1 MSRKLIRFSL
11 LSILLLLLNA
21 SYLQASYHYAFN
33 TEVSN
38 SYQLV
43 TSLRFNEAY
52 KQLNKLKIS
61 QPDNLAPLIV
71 EDYIDF
77 LALMISEDNTLLRKL
92 SKNKD
97 IRLARFLKYG
107 DTSDPYHLFL
117 QAEIYMHWAAIDMR
131 FGNYFSCIK
140 GAYNAYKLLQQN
152 QKLFPNF
159 IPNDKNI
166 GLFHVLIGTIPDT
179 YRSSI
184 KLLTG
189 MDGTIDQGLS
199 EIQSVINYAKK
210 NKFLFADETKI
221 MYAFLLLHIENQPEN
236 AWKKLVSEKID
247 YDTQPLLAYVYAN
260 AAFHT
265 MNNDICISILEK
277 RNYDAKYF
285 KLDLSNLL
293 LGRAKLNRL
302 DKDANIYLSK
312 FLQSYKGKS
321 YLKEANMLLNWYYTI
336 FNNPSKAN
344 LYRDAVIK
352 IGSSAQESDKSAIDE
367 MKLYPHYN
375 PILLSARVLFDGAY
389 SEKALNEISKIKP
402 NGLQKKDEQL
412 EYYYRKGRIFQQ
424 MKKSKEAKEMF
435 QQVLINGKNEKYYFA
450 CNAALQMGTIYEDEN
465 QREKAKY
472 YFQLCLD
479 IEPNSYANSL
489 HVRAKAGL
497 QRIKSNN

>member
-1 MSRKLIRFSL
+1 M
-11 LSILLLLLNA
+11 NA
-21 SYLQASYHYAFN
+21 AYQYTFN
-33 TEVSN
+33 SEVSN
-38 SYQLV
+38 SYHLV

-52 KQLNKLKIS
+52 KQLNLIKTS

-77 LALMISEDNTLLRKL
+77 LALMISEDNALLKKL
-92 SKNKD
+92 SRNKN
-97 IRLARFLKYG
+97 IRLARLQKYG
-107 DTSDPYHLFL
+107 DASDPYHLFL
-117 QAEIYMHWAAIDMR
+117 QAEVYMHWAAVDMR

-140 GAYNAYKLLQQN
+140 GAYNAYKLLMQN
-152 QKLFPNF
+152 QKLYPKF

-179 YRSSI
+179 YKSSI

-189 MDGTIDQGLS
+189 MDGTIDEGLS
-199 EIQSVINYAKK
+199 EIESVIKYAK
-210 NKFLFADETKI
+210 NTSFLFGDETKI

-236 AWKKLVSEKID
+236 AWKILLSEKVD

-277 RNYDAKYF
+277 RKYDSRYF

-302 DKDANIYLSK
+302 DNDANINLNN

-336 FNNPSKAN
+336 FNNPTKAK
-344 LYRDAVIK
+344 LYRDAVFNA
-352 IGSSAQESDKSAIDE
+352 GSSVQESDKSALQE

-375 PILLSARVLFDGAY
+375 STLLSARVLFDGAY
-389 SEKALNEISKIKP
+389 SAQALNEISKIKP
-402 NGLQKKDEQL
+402 NKLQNKNEQL

-424 MKKSKEAKEMF
+424 MKKSNDAKEMF
-435 QQVLINGKNEKYYFA
+435 QQVLNNGKNEAYYFA
-450 CNAALQMGTIYEDEN
+450 CNAALQMGTIYEDEKLV
-465 QREKAKY
+465 QKAKY

-489 HVRAKAGL
+489 HGRAKAGL